1 MAQNEKFKSN
11 AEKYTKY
18 VGIYKGNYLLKNEV
32 NASNREI
39 KLTYAGSSLTEDDKE
54 SITNQSN
61 LFSLNDAKISIEQ
74 GLTIDVDLSDVEK
87 KLNVQSE
94 ETNLRQEIARLNLV
108 ISNYKQKFD
117 SIQNRLAKGKQ
128 LLAELTPIFPDIE
141 DCSYSDTYVYS
152 KADSISQNKVGI
164 FTISSKNKYPRVNKK
179 K

>member
-87 KLNVQSE
+87 KLNAQSE
-94 ETNLRQEIARLNLV
+94 ETNLR
-108 ISNYKQKFD
+108 
-117 SIQNRLAKGKQ
+117 
-128 LLAELTPIFPDIE
+128 
-141 DCSYSDTYVYS
+141 
-152 KADSISQNKVGI
+152 
-164 FTISSKNKYPRVNKK
+164 
-179 K
+179 